1 MKLYVMIWIRSTSGK
16 CAGSELLHASPF
28 AKQYSRFGIQGRST
42 ISSSIQI
49 ETVWNSSLVCWGIFG
64 QRNYTDAGNRS
75 DKVNNV
81 TFSVFPLIPLLSIPT
96 CDFPVMFTSASRY
109 ACYFIVRP
117 LLLLYRVNTF
127 LALLILLQKNTQI
140 CTSLKISGIFNWRM
154 CSQIP

>member
-16 CAGSELLHASPF
+16 CAGSELLHASRF
-28 AKQYSRFGIQGRST
+28 AKQYSRFVIQGRST

-81 TFSVFPLIPLLSIPT
+81 TFSVFPLYRCFPFLLATSLW
-96 CDFPVMFTSASRY
+96 CSLAPVGMLAISSLGHCSCCIGEMLSSLYWF
-109 ACYFIVRP
+109 CYK
-117 LLLLYRVNTF
+117 
-127 LALLILLQKNTQI
+127 KNTQI
-140 CTSLKISGIFNWRM
+140 CTALKISGIFNWRM
-154 CSQIP
+154 CSQIL